1 MKFSSLSSRWEGPVR
16 ARWSPYLLL
25 CASVIACGDDDA
37 DKSIRDAGD
46 NRVSDAGSD
55 AGGGGGLVT
64 LNRSQ
69 FRDVGVSGR
78 LDYATPEYWVCR
90 PDIKP
95 NECARNLDA
104 TELQRDGTRVVEKHE
119 PAKDPEF
126 DCFYLAPTIWLMRT
140 SQMTD
145 FSDEGVKLMLD
156 PLLSQ
161 AARFSRVCRVFA
173 PMYRQAGLS
182 GAALATGADIG
193 MSLQDARDAFAYY
206 LEHDNNGRKFVLL
219 SHSQGTFNST
229 GLIKRDIDEN
239 PAVRSRMLSAIM
251 LGGQPYVPPGER
263 VGGSFK
269 NIPTCSQPGE
279 TGCVIH
285 YASFAK
291 EAPATAGSLLGHVVQ
306 GVFENDPV
314 DTAGE
319 VICTEPAALAG
330 NTGRYSGSYFAL
342 ELNNPTFG
350 APGKIAGVE
359 TPFVVFRD
367 LFRGKCVQANG
378 QSYLE
383 MTAEPQPGDARP
395 LPEYRNMLLES
406 IGFGMHLVDY
416 NIPLDDLI
424 EAVKRQAASASR

>member
-1 MKFSSLSSRWEGPVR
+1 MKLSSLGSRWEAPVR
-16 ARWSPYLLL
+16 ARSPAYLLL
-25 CASVIACGDDDA
+25 CVCLIACGNDEA
-37 DKSIRDAGD
+37 KPIRDAGD
-46 NRVSDAGSD
+46 KPLADAGSD

-64 LNRSQ
+64 LDRSQ
-69 FRDVGVSGR
+69 FTDVGVSGR

-104 TELQRDGTRVVEKHE
+104 TELRPDGTMVVVKHV
-119 PAKDPEF
+119 PAQDPEV
-126 DCFYLAPTIWLMRT
+126 DCFYLAPTVWLMRT

-145 FSDEGVKLMLD
+145 FSDAGVKLMLD

-173 PMYRQAGLS
+173 PLYRQAGLS
-182 GAALATGADIG
+182 GAFIAQGADIG

-219 SHSQGTFNST
+219 SHSQGTFNAT
-229 GLIKRDIDEN
+229 ALIKRDIDEN
-239 PAVRSRMLSAIM
+239 PDLRSRMLSAIT
-251 LGGQPYVPPGER
+251 LGGQPYVPPGQH

-269 NIPTCSQPGE
+269 NVPTCSQPGE

-291 EAPATAGSLLGHVVQ
+291 EAPATIGSLLGHVTQ
-306 GVFENDPV
+306 GAFEVDQV
-314 DTAGE
+314 DTGGQ

-330 NTGRYSGSYFAL
+330 NAGRYAGSYFAL

-350 APGKIAGVE
+350 APGKIPGVE
-359 TPFVVFRD
+359 TPFVLFRD

-383 MTAEPQPGDARP
+383 VAAEPQPGDVRP
-395 LPEYRNMLLES
+395 LPGYRNTTLES
-406 IGFGMHLVDY
+406 VGFGMHLVDY

-424 EAVKRQAASASR
+424 EVVKRQAASN